1 MQQKNPE
8 LVATYASVFKRNQN
22 FSYEIP
28 IQNPIQSMYE
38 TQDMSINS
46 GFTNINNTRSDI

>member
-28 IQNPIQSMYE
+28 MQSMYE
-38 TQDMSINS
+38 T
-46 GFTNINNTRSDI
+46 

>member
-8 LVATYASVFKRNQN
+8 LVKTYASVFKRNQN

-28 IQNPIQSMYE
+28 QNSMYE
-38 TQDMSINS
+38 TQDMSMHS
-46 GFTNINNTRSDI
+46 GFTNANNTQSDI

>member
-28 IQNPIQSMYE
+28 MPMQSMYE
-38 TQDMSINS
+38 T
-46 GFTNINNTRSDI
+46 